1 MSRRR
6 YVRHRAYRSAVPSGD
21 IYISRAFRRHQAQG
35 DPAELGGAELGAE
48 RHMIEEKP
56 ITATT
61 EEVVAELRKRSAFMM
76 VSHVKPD
83 GDTLG
88 AGLAL
93 GLALKKLGKRVH
105 YFQQD
110 AVPRNLRFLPDTQ
123 YVTRDVPADLPEDTL
138 WVFGDMSDTA
148 RAGEFLPKIARENIL
163 DIDHHLGNSHFG
175 ALNYVLPHECSTGTC
190 VMHLLRGLKVEVDK
204 DIATCL
210 LTTIMTDTGG
220 FMHSNTT
227 PEVLL
232 LSAELMNLGADK
244 EQITEEIFANKRYPA
259 LKLLGRAL
267 DEARLEHDGRYI
279 WSYVDEEMLKECDA
293 DGEDTEEIVNHLR
306 SVEGVE
312 VSALFKDYDGDIRVS
327 LRSSGRVN
335 VQAAAARLGGG
346 GHFRASGLTFLGSLP
361 DAVKAVDAALVAE
374 GL

>member
-1 MSRRR
+1 
-6 YVRHRAYRSAVPSGD
+6 V
-21 IYISRAFRRHQAQG
+21 
-35 DPAELGGAELGAE
+35 
-48 RHMIEEKP
+48 IEER
-56 ITATT
+56 TVATT
-61 EEVVAELRKRSAFMM
+61 EDVVAELLKRPAFVM

-93 GLALKKLGKRVH
+93 GIALKRLGKRVH

-123 YVTRDVPADLPEDTL
+123 FVSREVPADLPADTL
-138 WVFGDMSDTA
+138 WVFGDMSNTS
-148 RAGEFLPKIARENIL
+148 RAGEFLPKIERENIL
-163 DIDHHLGNSHFG
+163 DIDHHLGNDHFG
-175 ALNYVLPHECSTGTC
+175 ALNYVLTHECSTGTC
-190 VMHLLRGLKVEVDK
+190 VMHLLRGLGVEVDK

-227 PEVLL
+227 PEVLQ
-232 LSAELMNLGADK
+232 LSAELMELGANK
-244 EQITEEIFANKRYPA
+244 EQITEEIFANKRLAA

-267 DEARLEHDGRYI
+267 NEAKVEHDGRYI
-279 WSYVDEEMLKECDA
+279 WSYVDEPMLAECAA

-312 VSALFKDYDGDIRVS
+312 VAALFKHYDGDIRVS

-346 GHFRASGLTFLGSLP
+346 GHFRASGLTYHGPLA
-361 DAVKAVDAALVAE
+361 DAVKAVDEALAAE

>member
-1 MSRRR
+1 
-6 YVRHRAYRSAVPSGD
+6 
-21 IYISRAFRRHQAQG
+21 
-35 DPAELGGAELGAE
+35 
-48 RHMIEEKP
+48 MIEQKQHP

-61 EEVVAELRKRSAFMM
+61 EEVVAELRKRSTFVM

-93 GLALKKLGKRVH
+93 GLALKKLGKRVY

-123 YVTRDVPADLPEDTL
+123 FVSRDLPADLPEDTL

-148 RAGEFLPKIARENIL
+148 RAGEFLPKVRRDNIL

-175 ALNYVLPHECSTGTC
+175 AFNYVLPHECSTGTC
-190 VMHLLRGLKVEVDK
+190 VMHLLRALKIEIDR

-227 PEVLL
+227 PEVLM
-232 LSAELMNLGADK
+232 LSAELMNLGASK
-244 EQITEEIFANKRYPA
+244 EQITEEIFANKRLAA

-267 DEARLEHDGRYI
+267 NEAKVDHDGRYI
-279 WSYVDEEMLKECDA
+279 WSYVDEPMLEECDA

-312 VSALFKDYDGDIRVS
+312 VAALFKAYDGDIRVS

-346 GHFRASGLTFLGSLP
+346 GHFRASGLTFIGPLS
-361 DAVKAVDAALVAE
+361 DAFEAVRQALVAE

>member
-1 MSRRR
+1 MIQD
-6 YVRHRAYRSAVPSGD
+6 RSKA
-21 IYISRAFRRHQAQG
+21 
-35 DPAELGGAELGAE
+35 GAS
-48 RHMIEEKP
+48 
-56 ITATT
+56 T
-61 EEVVAELRKRSAFMM
+61 EEVVAELRKRSAFVM

-110 AVPRNLRFLPDTQ
+110 PVPRNLRFMADTQ
-123 YVTRDVPADLPEDTL
+123 FVSREVPADLPADAL
-138 WVFGDMSDTA
+138 WVFGDMSSTS
-148 RAGEFLPKIARENIL
+148 RAGEFLPELRRENVL
-163 DIDHHLGNSHFG
+163 DIDHHLGNDHFG
-175 ALNYVLPHECSTGTC
+175 GLNYVLTHECSTGTC
-190 VMHLLRGLKVEVDK
+190 VMHLLRKLGTEIDAE
-204 DIATCL
+204 IATCL

-227 PEVLL
+227 PDVLA
-232 LSAELMNLGADK
+232 LSAELMRLGADK
-244 EQITEEIFANKRYPA
+244 EVITQEIFANKRLAA

-267 DEARLEHDGRYI
+267 NEAKVEHDGRYI
-279 WSYVDEEMLKECDA
+279 WSYVDEAMLKECQA

-312 VSALFKDYDGDIRVS
+312 VAALFKDYEGELRVS

-346 GHFRASGLTFLGSLP
+346 GHFRASGLTYNGPLSAG
-361 DAVKAVDAALVAE
+361 VRAVDEALIAE